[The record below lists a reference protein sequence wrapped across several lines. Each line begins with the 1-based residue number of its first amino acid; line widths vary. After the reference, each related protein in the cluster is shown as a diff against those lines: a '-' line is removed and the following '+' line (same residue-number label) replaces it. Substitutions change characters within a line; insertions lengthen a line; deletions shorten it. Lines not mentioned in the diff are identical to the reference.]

1 MWTYLY
7 GGTGM
12 EEILKQ
18 ILDGQRQ
25 IIERLDRVENQL
37 SNVEGQLEEN
47 TSILRVL
54 EHRSE
59 VQAAET
65 EGLKLTT
72 ATNEAIE
79 RLDAKFDVLNTRLF
93 QQETALQLIKKA
105 Q

>member
-1 MWTYLY
+1 
-7 GGTGM
+7 M

-18 ILDGQRQ
+18 ILEGQRQ
-25 IIERLDRVENQL
+25 ILARLDRVENQL

>member
-1 MWTYLY
+1 
-7 GGTGM
+7 M

-18 ILDGQRQ
+18 ILEGQRQ
-25 IIERLDRVENQL
+25 ILERLDR
-37 SNVEGQLEEN
+37 VEGQLEEN

-79 RLDAKFDVLNTRLF
+79 RLDAKFDVLNNRLF

>member
-1 MWTYLY
+1 
-7 GGTGM
+7 M

-25 IIERLDRVENQL
+25 ILERLDRVENQL
-37 SNVEGQLEEN
+37 SNVEGQLKEN

>member
-1 MWTYLY
+1 
-7 GGTGM
+7 M

-18 ILDGQRQ
+18 ILGKLETLSDD
-25 IIERLDRVENQL
+25 IKEVKVQL
-37 SNVEGQLEEN
+37 SNVEGQLKEN
-47 TSILRVL
+47 TAILRVL

>member
-1 MWTYLY
+1 
-7 GGTGM
+7 M

-25 IIERLDRVENQL
+25 ILERLDRVENQL

>member
-1 MWTYLY
+1 
-7 GGTGM
+7 M

-18 ILDGQRQ
+18 ILGKLEALSDD
-25 IIERLDRVENQL
+25 IKEVKVQL
-37 SNVEGQLEEN
+37 SNVEGQLKEN

>member
-1 MWTYLY
+1 
-7 GGTGM
+7 M

-18 ILDGQRQ
+18 ILGKLEALSDD
-25 IIERLDRVENQL
+25 IKEVKVQL

-59 VQAAET
+59 VQVAET

>member
-1 MWTYLY
+1 
-7 GGTGM
+7 M

-18 ILDGQRQ
+18 ILEGQRQ
-25 IIERLDRVENQL
+25 ILKRLDRVESQL
-37 SNVEGQLEEN
+37 SKVEGQLEEN

-59 VQAAET
+59 VQTAET

-72 ATNEAIE
+72 AINEAIE

-105 Q
+105 

>member
-1 MWTYLY
+1 
-7 GGTGM
+7 M

-25 IIERLDRVENQL
+25 IIESLDRVENQL

>member
-1 MWTYLY
+1 
-7 GGTGM
+7 M

-18 ILDGQRQ
+18 ILEGQRQ
-25 IIERLDRVENQL
+25 ILARLDRVENQL

-79 RLDAKFDVLNTRLF
+79 RLDAKFDVLNNRLF

>member
-1 MWTYLY
+1 
-7 GGTGM
+7 M

>member
-1 MWTYLY
+1 
-7 GGTGM
+7 M

-18 ILDGQRQ
+18 ILGKLEALSDDIKEVKGQ
-25 IIERLDRVENQL
+25 LF
-37 SNVEGQLEEN
+37 NVESQLEEN